1 MNSTKLPLSYNHE
14 EDFVGIQ
21 KKLIEAPEN
30 VEHIKFDT
38 GLYPIGPEHFCKIIK
53 EILSKPNIKKI
64 TYEVQFEDDTNFE
77 DFPVNL
83 TVKKLD
89 LSYFINT
96 CNFTSWIW
104 KKIFEATPNVEEIEV
119 LTYEDF
125 IELPQILRNL
135 NVFKELKILN
145 VSITIQEMEAQEKRL
160 VAEEAMEVLKKEF
173 PMKVKASVAILLEGH
188 LEDNSL
194 ILIDKEANENPKLI
208 I

>member
-1 MNSTKLPLSYNHE
+1 MYGKSVLYLLSN
-14 EDFVGIQ
+14 
-21 KKLIEAPEN
+21 
-30 VEHIKFDT
+30 
-38 GLYPIGPEHFCKIIK
+38 
-53 EILSKPNIKKI
+53 PNLKKI
-64 TYEVQFEDDTNFE
+64 TYEVQFDDDTNFE

-145 VSITIQEMEAQEKRL
+145 VSITIQEMEDQEKRS
-160 VAEEAMEVLKKEF
+160 VTEEAMKVLKEEL
-173 PMKVKASVAILLEGH
+173 PMKVKASVAELLEGH
-188 LEDNSL
+188 LEDSSL
-194 ILIDKEANENPKLI
+194 ILIDKEANEDPKLI
-208 I
+208 V